1 MLRPEHPE
9 VLARDWQPPVLI
21 GRSDALERV
30 GRVLAEACPGQRAT
44 HAACVVG
51 SPGSGTSAVAR
62 RAGLAVV
69 EMLRAEEGG
78 PLPRLISVRVRWCA
92 GAQAVAAELL
102 RRFDPGFE
110 PHGFAVAEI
119 LAGFVRRLHREG
131 RPTVVILDDI
141 GPDSPDLRL
150 ITRALVAPARFLPE
164 GVEGPIRL
172 WLILAGASEATA
184 TWRRARR
191 AGIPSDHCVVLSELG
206 PMEIEAI
213 VRDRAHRALGRV
225 PPEPWAG
232 ELVSAVAGT
241 SATRAIERLR
251 RELCETALVAAHPSP
266 AAQAAAQPLSVERRL
281 LVALQASSR
290 GRPVSLREV
299 RERERRLAFLEGERP
314 LPTTTF
320 WRRIVRLEALGVL
333 RREVRTGGRGG
344 TLSLVE
350 LVRPISDWIPASP
363 GSPRAGASAGPS
375 WLVPGG
381 AAAAPPGM
389 PTAPVP
395 PEPSGIRPA

>member
-21 GRSDALERV
+21 GRSEAVDRV
-30 GRVLAEACPGQRAT
+30 GRMLAPTCPGQRAT

-51 SPGSGTSAVAR
+51 PPGSGTSAVAH
-62 RAGLAVV
+62 RAGLAVA
-69 EMLRAEEGG
+69 EMIRGEEGG
-78 PLPRLISVRVRWCA
+78 PVPRLVTVRVRWCT

-110 PHGFAVAEI
+110 PQGFAVAEI
-119 LAGFVRRLHREG
+119 MAGFLRRLHREG
-131 RPTVVILDDI
+131 RPAVVILDDI

-150 ITRALVAPARFLPE
+150 VTRALVAPARFLPE
-164 GVEGPIRL
+164 GVDSPMRL

-191 AGIPSDHCVVLSELG
+191 AGVPSDHTLVLPPLRPS
-206 PMEIEAI
+206 EIEAI
-213 VRDRAHRALGRV
+213 VRDRARRALGRE

-232 ELVSAVAGT
+232 EVVDAVAST

-251 RELCETALVAAHPSP
+251 RELCETAIIPPSSIPSVAAE
-266 AAQAAAQPLSVERRL
+266 ARPLAIEPRL
-281 LVALQASSR
+281 LVALEASAR
-290 GRPVSLREV
+290 DRPVSLREV

-320 WRRIVRLEALGVL
+320 WRRIVRLEALGLV
-333 RREVRTGGRGG
+333 RREVRPGGRGG
-344 TLSLVE
+344 TLSRVE
-350 LVRPISDWIPASP
+350 LVRPVSEWLPVSS
-363 GSPRAGASAGPS
+363 GSPRAVVAVGPGWLAPMGAATAPLGLPAASLGSGPS
-375 WLVPGG
+375 GV
-381 AAAAPPGM
+381 
-389 PTAPVP
+389 
-395 PEPSGIRPA
+395 RPA